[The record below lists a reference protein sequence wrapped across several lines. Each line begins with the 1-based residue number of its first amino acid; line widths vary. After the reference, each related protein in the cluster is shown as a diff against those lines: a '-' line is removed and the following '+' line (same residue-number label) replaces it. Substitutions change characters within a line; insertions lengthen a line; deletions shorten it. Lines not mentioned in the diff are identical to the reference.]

1 MAVPYAGVY
10 YCHIQR
16 GRNSRRNERRL
27 GRNSRPKLERKDYV
41 APHKENKYVV
51 ALDCE
56 GKLNFTQN
64 YLERHGLRQ
73 HVVEILTESV
83 SKEYL
88 TFLQKLGISY
98 IFAGNRALD
107 CEIAMTK
114 IKELFGI
121 EKLVIAGGGYT
132 DWTFADAGMADE
144 LSLVLAPAADGEQN
158 VTVFERTDA
167 AVNKVITLTLKSV
180 KLLDGNGVWLRYT
193 LNNAKNN

>member
-1 MAVPYAGVY
+1 
-10 YCHIQR
+10 
-16 GRNSRRNERRL
+16 
-27 GRNSRPKLERKDYV
+27 
-41 APHKENKYVV
+41 
-51 ALDCE
+51 
-56 GKLNFTQN
+56 
-64 YLERHGLRQ
+64 
-73 HVVEILTESV
+73 
-83 SKEYL
+83 
-88 TFLQKLGISY
+88 
-98 IFAGNRALD
+98 
-107 CEIAMTK
+107 MTK